1 MSTEE
6 KIKNIIGTNAMSYL
20 PYFLIILVLTL
31 FLFYL
36 GDKLTLNERNC
47 NTLRDLYT
55 SYPKIKSIDYNSDD
69 FDYNLRDFY
78 IKASYN
84 SCCSGGVKNDYV
96 NVCALENVL
105 KNGVRFLDFE
115 IYSKNDMPV
124 IGASSTNE
132 YSYKETYND
141 LAFKTAME
149 KVKDIAFSSICP
161 NPEDPV
167 ILHFRIKSEKSSI
180 CDVMAKD
187 INHTFGQDH
196 LDKLYSYEYRGKNL
210 GEVKIKDLK
219 KKVIIIVDKSE
230 SIKFKSTKLYEFV
243 NMCSGSEHLR
253 KYRNNDI
260 EHNVDTEEIM
270 KFNKMNMSIVL
281 PDVNVKTD
289 NYSYIHAKEAGVQ
302 IMAMNFQNFDS
313 NLKFYSLFFDGTQSA
328 FILKPKEMRTDT
340 YIPNTPDESPQ
351 LPLPDQSYGCPAD
364 QNACK
369 LTNDSDSDVID
380 NIVIPLET
388 EQLWKKK
395 TGGWDRN
402 MKLKNIR
409 KKEPNY
415 MYSRILENDVFSWN
429 KGEDAMIETNQGK
442 KYYVKKCKNFD
453 GIPGV
458 NFYSQNFWANLYN
471 NTSSV
476 HSKGST
482 NNNNMQRYSK
492 DEVENG
498 NKLQQF
504 GDQYCKNA
512 IYKNKN
518 GEFETC
524 SYSKANVKGNP
535 FGKKGGTAKQKAKD
549 SVEGAFNIVWG
560 PGEDNNNDEDDNDG
574 EYNDK
579 YLFWKVSCKENTDT

>member
-1 MSTEE
+1 MSPEE
-6 KIKNIIGTNAMSYL
+6 KIKNIIGIKVMDYL
-20 PYFLIILVLTL
+20 PYFLIILVLIL

-55 SYPKIKSIDYNSDD
+55 SYPKIKSIDYNSND

-84 SCCSGGVKNDYV
+84 SCCSGDFKNDYV

-141 LAFKTAME
+141 LAFKTVME

-161 NPEDPV
+161 NPEDP
-167 ILHFRIKSEKSSI
+167 ILLHFRIKSEKTSI

-253 KYRNNDI
+253 KYRNNDM

-281 PDVNVKTD
+281 PDINIKTD
-289 NYSYIHAKEAGVQ
+289 NYSYIRAKEAGVQ

-328 FILKPKEMRTDT
+328 FILKPKDLRPSTHT
-340 YIPNTPDESPQ
+340 PYTPDEIPQ
-351 LPLPDQSYGCPAD
+351 LPSPDQSYGCPAD
-364 QNACK
+364 QNACN
-369 LTNDSDSDVID
+369 LTSDPGNNDLIIKEDTDDKI
-380 NIVIPLET
+380 
-388 EQLWKKK
+388 

-402 MKLKNIR
+402 TDFKNKKNI
-409 KKEPNY
+409 KKKDANY
-415 MYSRILENDVFSWN
+415 MYDRILKDSLFSWKN
-429 KGEDAMIETNQGK
+429 GEDAKINTNQGE
-442 KYYVKKCKNFD
+442 KYYVKKCKNFN

-458 NFYSQNFWANLYN
+458 NFYDGSVWANLYN
-471 NTSSV
+471 NTSSDQR
-476 HSKGST
+476 KGFD
-482 NNNNMQRYSK
+482 NNKKMPRFTKYNVKNEIGDAVQVK
-492 DEVENG
+492 
-498 NKLQQF
+498 KF
-504 GDQYCKNA
+504 GEDYCKKA

-518 GEFETC
+518 GDFETC
-524 SYSKANVKGNP
+524 SYSEANVR
-535 FGKKGGTAKQKAKD
+535 GKPYGKRKNTAYKKAKD
-549 SVEGAFNIVWG
+549 EIEGLLNIVWG
-560 PGEDNNNDEDDNDG
+560 PDKNDDK
-574 EYNDK
+574 DK
-579 YLFWKVSCKENTDT
+579 YLFWKVSCKENPSI